1 MKGKFDIKRI
11 SQSVEVAKL
20 YYIDDLDQK
29 EIAEKLDIS
38 RPTVSRLLQY
48 AKENQIVNIAIH
60 NPYAKAIDLGDKLSG
75 KYQTDVVVVPDN
87 YESLEDPLEAVTA
100 YAANY
105 LFSLVKDTNTIG
117 IGWGKTIN
125 ELSKQLVKLSKSE
138 SYQAPSGVNIVQLKG
153 SVSLSHTA
161 TYAHQAINNFSGVFN
176 TQPQYL
182 PLPTIFDEVE
192 TKKIVESDRFM
203 SRILTL
209 GREADIAV
217 FSAGTVRKN
226 ALLFQL
232 DYLKDSEKESLRKH
246 AVGDIVS
253 RFINK
258 EGKIVNEELNNRT
271 VGIQLE
277 ELKKIPHSILIA
289 SGTNKVNGV
298 HATLTGGY
306 CNHVIIDTLLAQ
318 NLLTI

>member
-1 MKGKFDIKRI
+1 MKDKFDIKRI

-20 YYIDDLDQK
+20 YYIDELDQK
-29 EIAEKLDIS
+29 EIAKKLDVS

-48 AKENQIVNIAIH
+48 ARENQIVNIDIH
-60 NPYAKAIDLGDKLSG
+60 NPYAKAIELGEELSK
-75 KYQTDVVVVPDN
+75 KYNAEVVVVPDN
-87 YESLEDPLEAVTA
+87 YDDLEDPLQAVTA
-100 YAANY
+100 YAANH
-105 LFSLVKDTNTIG
+105 LFQLVEKGHTIG

-125 ELSKQLVKLSKSE
+125 ALSNQLLKLSKTE
-138 SYQAPSGVNIVQLKG
+138 SYQAPESVEVVQLKG
-153 SVSLSHTA
+153 SVSLSHA
-161 TYAHQAINNFSGVFN
+161 ETYAYQAINNFSQVFN
-176 TQPQYL
+176 TRPQYL

-192 TKKIVESDRFM
+192 TKEIVEADRFM
-203 SRILTL
+203 NRILTM

-232 DYLKDSEKESLRKH
+232 DYLTDSEKENLRKN
-246 AVGDIVS
+246 ATGDIVS
-253 RFINK
+253 RFIDSKGN
-258 EGKIVNEELNNRT
+258 IVDEELNNRT

-277 ELKKIPHSILIA
+277 ELKEIKHSILLA
-289 SGTNKVNGV
+289 SGTSKVSGV

-318 NLLTI
+318 NLITK

>member
-1 MKGKFDIKRI
+1 MKSKFDIKRI

-29 EIAEKLDIS
+29 DIAEKMGIS

-60 NPYAKAIDLGDKLSG
+60 NPYAKAIDLGEKLSE

-105 LFSLVKDTNTIG
+105 LFSLVEETTTIG

-125 ELSKQLVKLSKSE
+125 ELSKQLVKLSKHE
-138 SYQAPSGVNIVQLKG
+138 GYQAPGEVNIVQLKG
-153 SVSLSHTA
+153 SVSLSHA
-161 TYAHQAINNFSGVFN
+161 ETYAYQAINNFSQVFN

-192 TKKIVESDRFM
+192 TKEIVESDRFM
-203 SRILTL
+203 GRILKL

-232 DYLKDSEKESLRKH
+232 DYLKDSEKERLRKH
-246 AVGDIVS
+246 AIGDIVS
-253 RFINK
+253 RFIDR
-258 EGKIVNEELNNRT
+258 EGKIVDEELNNRT

-277 ELKKIPHSILIA
+277 ELKSIPHSILIA
-289 SGTNKVNGV
+289 SGTHKANGV

>member
-11 SQSVEVAKL
+11 SESVEVAKL
-20 YYIDDLDQK
+20 YYVDDLDQK
-29 EIAEKLDIS
+29 EIAKKLDLS

-48 AKENQIVNIAIH
+48 ARENKIVNIDIH
-60 NPYAKAIDLGDKLSG
+60 NPYAKAIDLSEKLSE
-75 KYQTDVVVVPDN
+75 KYQADIVVVPDN
-87 YESLEDPLEAVTA
+87 YDGLEDSLEAVTA

-105 LFSLVKDTNTIG
+105 LLSLVEENNTIG

-125 ELSKQLVKLSKSE
+125 ELSKQLVKLSKNE
-138 SYQAPSGVNIVQLKG
+138 SYQAPAGINVVQLKG
-153 SVSLSHTA
+153 SVSLSHA
-161 TYAHQAINNFSGVFN
+161 ETYAYQAINNFSQVMN
-176 TQPQYL
+176 SRPQYL

-192 TKKIVESDRFM
+192 TKEIVESDRFM
-203 SRILTL
+203 SRILKL
-209 GREADIAV
+209 GREADIVV

-232 DYLKDSEKESLRKH
+232 DYLTDSEKESLRKH
-246 AVGDIVS
+246 ATGDIVS
-253 RFINK
+253 RFIDS
-258 EGKIVNEELNNRT
+258 EGKVVDEELNKRT

-277 ELKKIPHSILIA
+277 ELKEIKHSILIA
-289 SGTNKVNGV
+289 SGTSKVNGV

-318 NLLTI
+318 NLITI

>member
-1 MKGKFDIKRI
+1 MKGKFDSKRI

-29 EIAEKLDIS
+29 DIAKRLGLS

-48 AKENQIVNIAIH
+48 ARENQIVNIDIH
-60 NPYAKAIDLGDKLSG
+60 NPYAKAIDLGEQLSE
-75 KYQTDVVVVPDN
+75 KYQVDVAVVPDN
-87 YESLEDPLEAVTA
+87 YEGLEDTLEAVTA
-100 YAANY
+100 YAANH
-105 LFSLVKDTNTIG
+105 LLSLVEENHTIG

-125 ELSKQLVKLSKSE
+125 ELSKQLVQLSKNE
-138 SYQAPSGVNIVQLKG
+138 SYQSPSGLNIVQLKG
-153 SVSLSHTA
+153 SVSLSHA
-161 TYAHQAINNFSGVFN
+161 ETYAYQSINNFSQVFN

-192 TKKIVESDRFM
+192 TKNIVESDRFM
-203 SRILTL
+203 SRILKM

-232 DYLKDSEKESLRKH
+232 DYLTDSEKERLRKH
-246 AVGDIVS
+246 AIGDIVS
-253 RFINK
+253 RFIDR
-258 EGKIVNEELNNRT
+258 EGKIVDEELNNRT

-289 SGTNKVNGV
+289 NGTNKANGV
-298 HATLTGGY
+298 HATLIGGY

-318 NLLTI
+318 NLLSI

>member
-1 MKGKFDIKRI
+1 MKGKFDSKRI

-29 EIAEKLDIS
+29 DIAKRLDLS

-48 AKENQIVNIAIH
+48 AKENQIVNVDIH
-60 NPYAKAIDLGDKLSG
+60 NPYAKAIDLGEQLSE
-75 KYQTDVVVVPDN
+75 KYQIDVVVVPDN
-87 YESLEDPLEAVTA
+87 YEGLEDTLEAVTA
-100 YAANY
+100 YAANH
-105 LFSLVKDTNTIG
+105 LLSLVEENHTIG

-125 ELSKQLVKLSKSE
+125 ELSKQLVQLSKNE
-138 SYQAPSGVNIVQLKG
+138 SYQAPGGLNIVQLKG
-153 SVSLSHTA
+153 SVSLSHA
-161 TYAHQAINNFSGVFN
+161 ETYAYQSINNFSQVFN

-192 TKKIVESDRFM
+192 TKNIVESDRFM
-203 SRILTL
+203 SRVLKM

-232 DYLKDSEKESLRKH
+232 DYLTDSEKERLRKH
-246 AVGDIVS
+246 AIGDIVS
-253 RFINK
+253 RFIDR
-258 EGKIVNEELNNRT
+258 EGKVVDEELNNRT

-289 SGTNKVNGV
+289 NGTNKVSGV